1 MTLITPN
8 RIYIDLDLNFFSHPD
23 TEDVTRVVDVNSV
36 KQSVQLLVMTRFGER
51 AFAPDVGSPVYG
63 LLFEPIDDLT
73 TELVK
78 QSIIQTI
85 TNEEPRCILNDVDV
99 EANPEQ
105 NEYDITISYT
115 VVGIPLPVTFAFTL
129 QRLR

>member
-1 MTLITPN
+1 MPSIVPE
-8 RIYIDLDLNFFSHPD
+8 RIYKDLDLNFLLHSD
-23 TEDVTRVVDVNSV
+23 THDVTKKIDVNSV
-36 KQSVQLLVMTRFGER
+36 KQSIETLVLTRFGER

-73 TELVK
+73 TELIK
-78 QSIIQTI
+78 QSIIQTV
-85 TNEEPRCILNDVDV
+85 TNDEPRCILNDVDV

-115 VVGIPLPVTFAFTL
+115 VVGIPLPVTFTFTL